1 MFCFRWPTNTGCVRN
16 WYHITHHSAAI
27 LFRHVQTTA
36 TWWRNAVLTCCRHCV
51 VNTWVNQASNVQVR
65 KNTMAA
71 HIPQKSLTGRLRRRR
86 DRPTINPISNWKGSK
101 LDHRPCFRC
110 ISKCSTY
117 GIYDSIAVDLMSH
130 YVSVLRFT
138 CQLCINTTHTRRA
151 CKLMALTVTRNMQT
165 HSPLESQLLDDTH
178 CHQRHQWP

>member
-65 KNTMAA
+65 KNTMAD
-71 HIPQKSLTGRLRRRR
+71 HIPKTSPTGRLHRRR
-86 DRPTINPISNWKGSK
+86 DRPTTNPISNWKGSK
-101 LDHRPCFRC
+101 IYCDFDAFQNARLMAYFYIWFDRSWSNVPLHHLK
-110 ISKCSTY
+110 IYLS
-117 GIYDSIAVDLMSH
+117 IMHQYDSYETSVQIDDVDS
-130 YVSVLRFT
+130 
-138 CQLCINTTHTRRA
+138 NT
-151 CKLMALTVTRNMQT
+151 
-165 HSPLESQLLDDTH
+165 
-178 CHQRHQWP
+178 